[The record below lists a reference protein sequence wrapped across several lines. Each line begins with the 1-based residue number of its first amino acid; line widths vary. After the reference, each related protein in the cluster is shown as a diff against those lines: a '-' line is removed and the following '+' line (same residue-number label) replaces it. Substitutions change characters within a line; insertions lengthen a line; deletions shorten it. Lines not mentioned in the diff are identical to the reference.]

1 MGLLSRLFKGRDRAA
16 ASGDP
21 EGLHIYVRCDRC
33 GEVIHVRANKR
44 TDITQEYQDDS
55 DRATPVL
62 HKEILGS
69 KCQNL
74 MYVHLTLDSSYNIVA
89 SDLERCT
96 LVSQEAY
103 EAQTH

>member
-1 MGLLSRLFKGRDRAA
+1 MGLLSRLFKGRDRATG
-16 ASGDP
+16 SGDS

-33 GEVIHVRANKR
+33 GEIIHVRANKR
-44 TDITQEYQDDS
+44 TDITQEYMDGAE
-55 DRATPVL
+55 RATPML

-74 MYVHLTLDSSYNIVA
+74 MYVHLTLDGSYTITA

-96 LVSQEAY
+96 LVSQAAY
-103 EAQTH
+103 EMQSS

>member
-1 MGLLSRLFKGRDRAA
+1 MAAREPGQVREEAALSDTVHAPRGSLEGADRGG
-16 ASGDP
+16 S
-21 EGLHIYVRCDRC
+21 
-33 GEVIHVRANKR
+33 
-44 TDITQEYQDDS
+44 DS

-74 MYVHLTLDSSYNIVA
+74 MYVHLTLDSSYNIVG
-89 SDLERCT
+89 SELERCT

-103 EAQTH
+103 DAQSP